1 MTKTLAFRFQEW
13 RADRLPWVQY
23 PRVSGPRPMLF
34 EYSMPWYRRVAL
46 VIFGA
51 FVLAVAIIG
60 MAALAFIAW
69 ALASA

>member
-1 MTKTLAFRFQEW
+1 
-13 RADRLPWVQY
+13 
-23 PRVSGPRPMLF
+23 MLF